1 MSIEKDKQF
10 AYTVQYCPG
19 ILAPDMRG
27 TRSVTQTIEGYY
39 RVREL
44 DLTRGCLIPA
54 MSGDL
59 TSMKGE
65 SKEDFGVTPL
75 RWSI

>member
-1 MSIEKDKQF
+1 ME
-10 AYTVQYCPG
+10 YCPE
-19 ILAPDMRG
+19 IVAPDMRG
-27 TRSVTQTIEGYY
+27 TRSATQTIEGYY

-44 DLTRGCLIPA
+44 DMKREYLIPA

-65 SKEDFGVTPL
+65 SKEDFLARVKESPKYQGWTYIP
-75 RWSI
+75 S